1 MSLEQQIFSF
11 ILILARVSAFV
22 AFLPLFARRQLPRM
36 VKAGLAVA
44 LTTFWFGSLPQ
55 GMYGDVQIN
64 AVTSVLYISKE
75 IGIGFVL
82 SVLLGFMFVPARIA
96 GAYVGQEVGLSLAAV
111 SSPGSMDSSTLVTT
125 IFETFAVL
133 LFFGMNVHH
142 FMITFLHCSL
152 HQLHGK
158 ISLTDLPTELLVQIT
173 SSLSEFGMMIA
184 GPVGICLLILTVG
197 LALLNRAAPALNLFS
212 VGMSLRGGIGIVCL
226 VLFFP
231 IIMKSIRLYFELHQD
246 KLEKFFIYFE

>member
-1 MSLEQQIFSF
+1 MSLEQQIFTF
-11 ILILARVSAFV
+11 ALILARVSAFV

-44 LTTFWFGSLPQ
+44 LTTFWYGSLPQ
-55 GMYGDVQIN
+55 EAYAEVQIN
-64 AVTSVLYISKE
+64 VVTSVLYLGKE

-96 GAYVGQEVGLSLAAV
+96 GAYVGQEVGLSLASV
-111 SSPGSMDSSTLVTT
+111 SSPGTMDSSTLVTT

-133 LFFGMNVHH
+133 LFFGMNLHH
-142 FMITFLHCSL
+142 FIITFLHCSL

-158 ISLTDLPTELLVQIT
+158 ISLTQLPTELLVQIT
-173 SSLSEFGMMIA
+173 ASLSEFGSLIA
-184 GPVGICLLILTVG
+184 GPVGICLFILTIG
-197 LALLNRAAPALNLFS
+197 LALLNRAAPTLNLFS
-212 VGMSLRGGIGIVCL
+212 VGMSLRGGLGIICL

-231 IIMKSIRLYFELHQD
+231 IIVNSIHLYFRLHQD
-246 KLEKFFIYFE
+246 KLEKFFVYFE

>member
-1 MSLEQQIFSF
+1 MSFEQEIFTF

-22 AFLPLFARRQLPRM
+22 AFLPLFARRQLPRL
-36 VKAGLAVA
+36 VKAGMAVA

-55 GMYGDVQIN
+55 GMYGDIQIN
-64 AVTSVLYISKE
+64 IVTSVLYLGKE

-82 SVLLGFMFVPARIA
+82 SVLMGFMFVPARIA

-111 SSPGSMDSSTLVTT
+111 SSPGTMDSSTLVTT

-133 LFFGMNVHH
+133 LFFGLNLHH

-152 HQLHGK
+152 HQLNGK
-158 ISLTDLPTELLVQIT
+158 ISLLDLPTELLVQIT
-173 SSLSEFGMMIA
+173 ASLTEFGSLIA
-184 GPVGICLLILTVG
+184 GPVGICLLILTIG
-197 LALLNRAAPALNLFS
+197 LALLNRAAPTLNLFS
-212 VGMSLRGGIGIVCL
+212 VGMSLRAGIGIVCL

-231 IIMKSIRLYFELHQD
+231 IIVNSIQLYFQLHQD